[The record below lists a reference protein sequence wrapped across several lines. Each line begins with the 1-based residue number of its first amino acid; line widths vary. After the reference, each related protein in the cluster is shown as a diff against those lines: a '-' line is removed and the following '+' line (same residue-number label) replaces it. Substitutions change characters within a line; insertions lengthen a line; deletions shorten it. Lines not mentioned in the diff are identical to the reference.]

1 MSVAIAETDT
11 ETLQSSEAI
20 EPPEAIDSDRPKPAK
35 VVDSTRWYS
44 LNNIEFMFG
53 TDVAVR
59 LRDDWKQGSPIFTQN
74 RGGECVLIG
83 AQISVWLEKRCP
95 EAVVT
100 DHWARIYRKTH
111 RPPPT
116 PPPEPE
122 PSVLEKATAKVREWN
137 AAEQSDEHTFRER
150 MHADYL
156 SILQRMNAPE
166 GDDVERLASI
176 MATLGID
183 AARVA
188 ADEEVVAK
196 AQKLHAQHSDREAA
210 HAKGLSARQELRAT
224 EQRHKAELEAAEKA
238 SRHAKSYAGDC
249 NNAAQLLL
257 QLSRGRPQLFDTT
270 ADPPQLRKPV
280 KDTTTKGK
288 TTKGKT

>member
-35 VVDSTRWYS
+35 VVDSTDWYS

-53 TDVAVR
+53 TNVAVK

-150 MHADYL
+150 MNIDYL
-156 SILQRMNAPE
+156 GILQRMDAPE

-176 MATLGID
+176 MATVGLSD
-183 AARVA
+183 AQVTEDQRLVVRALKLQARH
-188 ADEEVVAK
+188 ADKEI
-196 AQKLHAQHSDREAA
+196 A
-210 HAKGLSARQELRAT
+210 HAKAVEARQELRAVEHRCEET
-224 EQRHKAELEAAEKA
+224 LEAAERA
-238 SRHAKSYAGDC
+238 SWQAKNYAADC
-249 NNAAQLLL
+249 NNAANSLRM
-257 QLSRGRPQLFDTT
+257 LSRKRPGIFDVT
-270 ADPPQLRKPV
+270 ADPPQLRAPV
-280 KDTTTKGK
+280 KAATKSRAKGK
-288 TTKGKT
+288 